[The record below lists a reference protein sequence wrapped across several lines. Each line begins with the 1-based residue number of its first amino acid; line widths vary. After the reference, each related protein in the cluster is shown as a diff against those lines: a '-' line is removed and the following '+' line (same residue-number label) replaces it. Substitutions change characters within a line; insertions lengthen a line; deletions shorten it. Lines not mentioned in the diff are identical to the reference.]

1 MDNRAKG
8 ALIATDFRM
17 NIAKSRYA
25 RYLDKEDRRETWGE
39 TVARY
44 IDFFEKRFPFLSVD
58 FNELYSAILENSVMP
73 SMRSLMSAG
82 RALERDNVC
91 GFNCSYVAVDSPRV
105 FDEILYILCCG
116 TGVGFSVERQHICK
130 LPEIAEEFSET
141 DTTIV
146 VRDSKIGWASAFKE
160 LLSLLYVGKIPSVDY
175 SKIRPNGA
183 ALKTMGGRA
192 SGPEPLKSLFQFS
205 IGLFKRAKGRKLSSL
220 ECHDLVCKIADI
232 VVVGGVRRSSLISLS
247 NLTDE
252 RMRNAKSGAWW
263 ETEGQRALAN
273 NSVAYTEKPDIGI
286 FMKEWHSLYESKSG
300 ERGLFN
306 RVSAKKQAIKSGR
319 RDPNHEFGTNP
330 CGEVIMRS
338 CGFCNLSEVVARE
351 WDTLDTLKEKVRMAT
366 ILGTIQSTLTDFRY
380 LRPIWKKNA
389 EEERLLGVSITG
401 IMDHPVL
408 NGSAGDNL
416 LKEYLRELKQVAYD
430 VNLEYAEKIGINQSV
445 SIQTVKPSGTVSQLV
460 DSSSGIHPR
469 YSKYYIRTVRADNKD
484 PLSAFLKD
492 SGIPC
497 ERDQMK
503 LESGLVFSFPIAS
516 PKTAKVRSDL
526 SAIDQLNHYLIWKE
540 EWCEHNPSIT
550 VYVREDEWFEV
561 GAWVYK
567 NFDKIGGVSFL
578 PYSDHIYKQAPYQ
591 EIDEDTYNTWVEGFP
606 ILDWN
611 SFHEKGYIADATR
624 ELSCS
629 AGLCEI

>member
-1 MDNRAKG
+1 MDLITKG
-8 ALIATDFRM
+8 LDIALDFRM
-17 NIAKSRYA
+17 MIAKSKYA
-25 RYLDKEDRRETWGE
+25 RYLEKEDRRETWGE
-39 TVARY
+39 TVDRY
-44 IDFFEKRFPFLSVD
+44 VNFFSKKYPLLYQELS
-58 FNELYSAILENSVMP
+58 EIRTAIFSNTVMP
-73 SMRSLMSAG
+73 SMRCLMSAG

-116 TGVGFSVERQHICK
+116 TGVGFSVERQYISK

-146 VRDSKIGWASAFKE
+146 VRDSKIGWASSFKE
-160 LLSLLYVGKIPSVDY
+160 LISLLYVGKIPSVDY

-183 ALKTMGGRA
+183 PLKTMGGRA
-192 SGPEPLKSLFQFS
+192 SGPEPLKNLFQFS
-205 IGLFKRAKGRKLSSL
+205 IGLFKKAKGRKLSSI
-220 ECHDLVCKIADI
+220 ECHDLICKIADI

-300 ERGLFN
+300 ERGIFN

-330 CGEVIMRS
+330 CAEVIMRS

-351 WDTLDTLKEKVRMAT
+351 WDTLEDLKAKVRLAT
-366 ILGTIQSTLTDFRY
+366 ILGTLQSTLTNFRY

-408 NGSAGDNL
+408 NGNTGENL
-416 LKEYLRELKQVAYD
+416 LKEYLRELKKVAYD
-430 VNLEYAEKIGINQSV
+430 VNLEYSEKLGINQSV

-469 YSKYYIRTVRADNKD
+469 FSKYYIRTIRADMKD
-484 PLSAFLKD
+484 PLSDFLKN

-497 ERDQMK
+497 ERDVMK
-503 LESGLVFSFPIAS
+503 ESSGVIFSFPLAS
-516 PKTAKVRSDL
+516 PKVAKLRKDL

-550 VYVREDEWFEV
+550 VYVREEEWFEV
-561 GAWVYK
+561 GAWIYK
-567 NFDKIGGVSFL
+567 HFDRIGGVSFL

-591 EIDEDTYNTWVEGFP
+591 EIDEKTYNTWVEAFP
-606 ILDWN
+606 ILNWDN
-611 SFHEKGYIADATR
+611 FHEKGYIADATR
-624 ELSCS
+624 ELSCT
-629 AGLCEI
+629 AGICEI